1 MSLLAHSGRL
11 LQLWR
16 VAAYRRLDLHL
27 APALSGLRLL
37 IRLHPSGLG
46 RGFDPL
52 GVKHACEDMG
62 TLFVKLG
69 QLFSTRSDLLPPEV
83 IAQLALLQ
91 DQVKP
96 FDVAQV
102 KQTIADPILGLGV
115 PVQTLF
121 ERFDETPLASA
132 SIAQVHGACLE
143 GQEVVVKVVRPDIEA
158 GIVQDFEALRALAR
172 FLSAR
177 LAAARAVHVIEI
189 VEDYRQVILGELDL
203 TFEARNA
210 TKMRKHFLGSPMMYV
225 PKVHRAARRV
235 MVSERIYGVPIS
247 DHQNFERLGYDKAY
261 LAQTGLRIFF
271 TQVFRHNFFHADMH
285 AGNIYVETAA
295 DGSAVSAPR
304 YMGLDCAIMG
314 ELSYADQLVVARM
327 LLAVMN
333 ERFDE
338 LVGII
343 AAAGWVPPT
352 TDRHALSRDMARTVA
367 PMVSRPMS
375 EIDFAGVLMQVLAIA
390 RRHQMSIPPKLVLL
404 LKTLV
409 HVEGLGRDLYPDL
422 DIWSLARPI
431 LTDWLEEQLSPKTHA
446 KHLKKALPQALLG
459 STQIPQLLLNALQ
472 SNALMGGRQ
481 EVLTKELQ
489 SLRQDFLLQKRH
501 DWLAGFGLLVCAILA
516 LKAPNFWASLAILL
530 AAALVV
536 GWRILQE

>member
-1 MSLLAHSGRL
+1 MSLLAHSRRL
-11 LQLWR
+11 WQLWG
-16 VAAYRRLDLHL
+16 VAARHRLDLHL
-27 APALSGLRLL
+27 PPNLARLRLW
-37 IRLHPSGLG
+37 IRLHPKSVGAS
-46 RGFDPL
+46 FDPL
-52 GVKHACEDMG
+52 AVKHACEDMG

-69 QLFSTRSDLLPPEV
+69 QLFSTRADLLAPDV

-91 DQVKP
+91 EQVKP
-96 FDVAQV
+96 FDVGLV
-102 KQTIADPILGLGV
+102 KAVIADPVLGLGV

-132 SIAQVHGACLE
+132 SIAQVHGACLD
-143 GQEVVVKVVRPDIEA
+143 GQEVVVKVVRPDIQA
-158 GIVQDFEALRALAR
+158 GIVKDFEALRALAQ
-172 FLSAR
+172 FVSAR
-177 LAAARAVHVIEI
+177 FAAARAVNVIQI

-210 TKMRKHFLGSPMMYV
+210 TKMRKHFLGSPVMYV
-225 PKVHRAARRV
+225 PKVHRTSRRV

-247 DHQNFERLGYDKAY
+247 DHQSFERLGYDKAR
-261 LAQTGLRIFF
+261 LAQMGLGIFF

-314 ELSYADQLVVARM
+314 ELSYADQLVVARL

-431 LTDWLEEQLSPKTHA
+431 LTDWLQEQLSPKVHA
-446 KHLKKALPQALLG
+446 KQLKQALPQALLG
-459 STQIPQLLLNALQ
+459 STQLPKLLADALQ
-472 SNALMGGRQ
+472 STALMGGRQ
-481 EVLTKELQ
+481 EALTKELQ

-501 DWLAGFGLLVCAILA
+501 DWLASFGFLVCAVLA
-516 LKAPNFWASLAILL
+516 LKSPSVWLSLPLL
-530 AAALVV
+530 LVALFVLI
-536 GWRILQE
+536 WRLLQD